1 MMEYLK
7 SEYVN
12 GFGVI
17 VNHETG
23 EVSISFVKEEPII
36 DVDRMVNGEDAE
48 IMRTEVSKLV
58 LSKELAL
65 DLSKIIIDTV
75 NNVDGEKNSDW

>member
-75 NNVDGEKNSDW
+75 NNVDGEKNSN

>member
-23 EVSISFVKEEPII
+23 EVSISFVKEE
-36 DVDRMVNGEDAE
+36 
-48 IMRTEVSKLV
+48 LV
-58 LSKELAL
+58 LVYK
-65 DLSKIIIDTV
+65 
-75 NNVDGEKNSDW
+75 

>member
-65 DLSKIIIDTV
+65 DLSKIIINTV
-75 NNVDGEKNSDW
+75 NNVDGEKNSD

>member
-75 NNVDGEKNSDW
+75 NNVDGEKNSD

>member
-75 NNVDGEKNSDW
+75 NNVGGEKNSD

>member
-12 GFGVI
+12 RFGVI

-75 NNVDGEKNSDW
+75 NNVDGEKNSD

>member
-1 MMEYLK
+1 M
-7 SEYVN
+7 
-12 GFGVI
+12 
-17 VNHETG
+17 NHETG

-75 NNVDGEKNSDW
+75 NNVDGEKNSD